1 MARVAIGAREAR
13 PGADPDERNAVG
25 SENWGTGTEM
35 HGRQLESILVR
46 LAVIGTLIVA
56 SLLLAAP
63 ASAEVIANERITF
76 TVTNINPCA
85 PGDGPVTL
93 TFEEHDVWQQLADGT
108 LLVHSNFHGTGTS
121 ANGTAYIAN
130 RHQVTTVVNG
140 VAAATFDVVR
150 ISQGSGDNVQ
160 IEGTF
165 TFDPNRVPP
174 RIQIATFRCV
184 G

>member
-1 MARVAIGAREAR
+1 MR
-13 PGADPDERNAVG
+13 
-25 SENWGTGTEM
+25 
-35 HGRQLESILVR
+35 GRHLESILVR

-63 ASAEVIANERITF
+63 AFAEVVANERFTI

-85 PGDGPVTL
+85 PGDGSVTL
-93 TFEEHDVWQQLADGT
+93 TIEEHDVWQQLADGT

-121 ANGTAYIAN
+121 ANGIGYILN

-140 VAAATFDVVR
+140 VSTATFDVVR
-150 ISQGSGDNVQ
+150 VSQGSGDNAQ

-174 RIQIATFRCV
+174 RIQITTFRCV